1 MTDAPPVAVEG
12 PLCVA
17 FVPVAEGDGE
27 RRDEASHRL

>member
-17 FVPVAEGDGE
+17 FVPVAEGGDA
-27 RRDEASHRL
+27 ASHRL